1 MTLSRQQHKKNKVGM
16 TIIFVEAL
24 HGINYHRM
32 IVPFLRMQEK
42 GLVNLHVVS
51 DAFELLHFDLTHV
64 DTFVVSRTLYA
75 KVEGAELFAKKLK
88 ENNVKFI
95 VDLDDYWKVER
106 HNPNFKLFRGKGGF
120 SEAIRSTVELADE
133 IWTPSEY
140 LANEIRTELNPTAV
154 FRIVPNGINPEEAQ
168 WQGEKNTGDEL
179 WFGYTGASSHTKDLQ
194 LVRHIDWEQYN
205 TMAVHMAHVD
215 YIGQLKANKKILAK
229 PIFEYATIYQEIDV
243 SIVPLQNTHFNLCKS
258 SIKAAEAGFT
268 RTAMIASDVEPYREV
283 IVNNETGILCSN
295 MEQWREAIASM
306 TKKEAKRL
314 GDNLYESVREKYHI
328 DTVNEERL
336 KGLNHAVSHV

>member
-1 MTLSRQQHKKNKVGM
+1 
-16 TIIFVEAL
+16 
-24 HGINYHRM
+24 M
-32 IVPFLRMQEK
+32 IVPFLRLQEK
-42 GLVNLHVVS
+42 GLVDLHVVS
-51 DAFELLHFDLTHV
+51 DAFELLYFDLTHV

-75 KVEGAELFAKKLK
+75 KMEGADIFARKLK

-120 SEAIRSTVELADE
+120 SEAIRNTVALADE
-133 IWTPSEY
+133 IWTPSEF
-140 LANEIRTELNPTAV
+140 LANEIKKDLNPTAV
-154 FRIVPNGINPEEAQ
+154 FRIIPNGINPEEPQ
-168 WQGEKNTGDEL
+168 WIGEKNTGDDL

-194 LVRHIDWEQYN
+194 LVSKIDWDHYN
-205 TMAVHMAHVD
+205 TMAVDMAHVD
-215 YIGQLKANKKILAK
+215 YIGIMKANKRIMAK
-229 PIFEYATIYQEIDV
+229 PIFEYATIYHEIDV
-243 SIVPLQNTHFNLCKS
+243 SIVPLQDTHFNQCKS

-268 RTAMIASDVEPYREV
+268 RTAMIASDVEPYSKE
-283 IVNNETGILCSN
+283 ILNNETGILCSN
-295 MEQWREAIASM
+295 MEQWQEAIACM

-314 GDNLYESVREKYHI
+314 GDNLYDSVREKYHI

>member
-1 MTLSRQQHKKNKVGM
+1 M

-24 HGINYHRM
+24 HGINYHRL

-51 DAFELLHFDLTHV
+51 DAFELLDFDLTHV
-64 DTFVVSRTLYA
+64 DTFVVSRTLYS
-75 KVEGAELFAKKLK
+75 KMEGAELFVQRLK

-95 VDLDDYWKVER
+95 VDLDDYWKVEK
-106 HNPNFKLFRGKGGF
+106 HNPSFKAFRGRNGF
-120 SEAIRSTVELADE
+120 SYAIQNTVALADE

-140 LANEIRTELNPTAV
+140 LANEIRTELNPTAL
-154 FRIVPNGINPEEAQ
+154 FRIIPNGINPEEDQ
-168 WQGEKNTGDEL
+168 WLGEKSTGDNL
-179 WFGYTGASSHTKDLQ
+179 WFGYTGASSHMKDVQ
-194 LVRHIDWEQYN
+194 LVKHIDWEAYN
-205 TMAVHMAHVD
+205 TMAVHMGGVD
-215 YIGQLKANKKILAK
+215 YVGLFKANKQILAQ
-229 PIFEYATIYQEIDV
+229 PIFRYATIYQEIDV
-243 SIVPLQNTHFNLCKS
+243 SVVPLQDTHFNRCKS

-295 MEQWREAIASM
+295 MEQWQEAIASM